1 MEGRIGIWMEGWCV
15 EGRMKDRGKDEGMD
29 GRRGMEGSVREGWVE
44 GRGINRRMGHKQD
57 GKEDEDDGGGVDGRK
72 GKDEGIEGR
81 VGKWMKRWERWIRMR
96 GR

>member
-1 MEGRIGIWMEGWCV
+1 MEGKMRMMEGVWME
-15 EGRMKDRGKDEGMD
+15 
-29 GRRGMEGSVREGWVE
+29 
-44 GRGINRRMGHKQD
+44 
-57 GKEDEDDGGGVDGRK
+57 GGGVDGRK